1 MLHEELNT
9 VLLSEGKNQNSRIVC
24 FTESA
29 INDARFSVIFTNNS
43 EILLI
48 KIFAAN
54 QLSIFL
60 KQPDEVF

>member
-9 VLLSEGKNQNSRIVC
+9 VTLSDGKNQNSRIAC

-29 INDARFSVIFTNNS
+29 INHPRFSLIFSNNS

-48 KIFAAN
+48 EIFAAN
-54 QLSIFL
+54 QLTIFF